1 MEDET
6 ISEKYRKL
14 SVASFITGLFSLVA
28 LSFFKISEWISP
40 FFKTIRQNIIINVTL
55 GSILGICI
63 PLAAVICGSIYLRR
77 IKKELHRSKIFK
89 TLAITGIVLGSIILF
104 VVFILILGDLLLSD
118 R

>member
-1 MEDET
+1 MSTGRQEFKKLP
-6 ISEKYRKL
+6 IS
-14 SVASFITGLFSLVA
+14 SFITGLLSLTA
-28 LSFFKISEWISP
+28 LSFFKISQWISP
-40 FFKTIRQNIIINVTL
+40 FFTTIRQNIIFNIML
-55 GSILGICI
+55 GSILGICL

-89 TLAITGIVLGSIILF
+89 ALAITGIVLGSIILF